1 MAIASKKKPGRGPV
15 RATRKRKRSRPK
27 WLVPV
32 AVVSVVL
39 IVGGLVLSQV
49 TKTTNRPE
57 YQIASGEN
65 VPISKTGLTSA
76 QNSPMLLRNPK
87 DANNLVVADRIDRPL
102 RSGILHVS
110 RDGGR
115 TYKDVSLKLPPG
127 DALGFAPEIA
137 FDNNGRLTVAFM
149 TVPPGEA
156 IPNGAWVESSTDG
169 GETLSNP
176 TTVAGPLAFQLRLAA
191 NPADGRLYVT
201 WLQAEDAAVPRD
213 ATCVPCFSRT
223 GLPIMAKSSADGGQ
237 TWSAATRVS
246 DQARARVGAA
256 TPAVG
261 PDGSVYVLYQDFKDD
276 KDDWENLGTPPYKGN
291 YELVLAKSI
300 DQGQSFSPGTVVD
313 AELRTLERFLVF
325 FPKYPSLAV
334 SPKGEV
340 FVGWQDARNGD
351 FDVLLRR
358 SSDGGSTWK
367 GPFRVNDDPLGNGRY
382 QYLPTVS
389 ASIEGRVD
397 VVYYDRRDDPRNIL
411 TGAYFA
417 TSFNGGNDWQSV
429 PASDRL
435 FDSRIGPGSG
445 RRTPDAGARLGL
457 VSEPDGAFAA
467 WTDSREGSLDTDR
480 QDILGARITIAK
492 KS

>member
-1 MAIASKKKPGRGPV
+1 MAVVSKKKPARGKV
-15 RATRKRKRSRPK
+15 AAARRRRARPK

-32 AVVSVVL
+32 VGVALVL
-39 IVGGLVLSQV
+39 IVGGLLLSQV
-49 TKTTNRPE
+49 SDKVTRPE
-57 YQIASGEN
+57 YQVASGEN
-65 VPISKTGLTSA
+65 VAISKTGLTSA
-76 QNSPMLLRNPK
+76 HNSPMLMRNPK

-110 RDGGR
+110 RDSGA
-115 TYKDVSLKLPPG
+115 TWKDVALKLPPG

-137 FDNNGRLTVAFM
+137 FDNNGRLTVAFL
-149 TVPPGEA
+149 TIPPGDA
-156 IPNGAWVESSTDG
+156 IPNGAWVQSSTDG
-169 GETLSNP
+169 GETLSAP
-176 TTVAGPLAFQLRLAA
+176 TNVAGPWPSSSAWRPTPPTGACTS
-191 NPADGRLYVT
+191 PGSRPG
-201 WLQAEDAAVPRD
+201 AAVPRD

-223 GLPIMAKSSADGGQ
+223 GLPIMAKSSADGGR
-237 TWSAATRVS
+237 TWSAAVRVS

-276 KDDWENLGTPPYKGN
+276 RDDWENLGTPPYKGN
-291 YELVLAKSI
+291 FELVMAKSL
-300 DQGQSFSPGTVVD
+300 DQGQTFSPGVVVD

-325 FPKYPSLAV
+325 FPKYPSLAI
-334 SPKGEV
+334 SPRGEV

-358 SSDGGSTWK
+358 SDDAGSTWK

-382 QYLPTVS
+382 QYLPKVS
-389 ASIEGRVD
+389 ASEEGRVD

-435 FDSRIGPGSG
+435 FDSRIGPGSE
-445 RRTPDAGARLGL
+445 RRTPTPA
-457 VSEPDGAFAA
+457 PA
-467 WTDSREGSLDTDR
+467 W
-480 QDILGARITIAK
+480 AW
-492 KS
+492 